1 MNCPEFET
9 LLDAYLDGQLAGT
22 LRLEF
27 DAHRLNCRR
36 CQQTVA
42 LLESAGHVIAADA
55 DVPDLPADFSAR
67 VMRDLAAPAPKTLRF
82 PATRVAVF
90 AAALAQIA
98 AALLFVVLWQIST
111 PPPAADRARDIA
123 VQASPAA
130 DPTRP
135 DRGTVYSS
143 LVEGIEDHLWEMR
156 AAGQQL
162 TTDVLQLARY
172 LDIRVPDEV
181 VRESTR
187 LAERNPWQ
195 ALWDALQP
203 GETQERS
210 EDAGDEILSI

>member
-42 LLESAGHVIAADA
+42 LLESAGHVIASDA

-67 VMRDLAAPAPKTLRF
+67 VMSAIATPEARTIRF
-82 PATRVAVF
+82 PTTRVAVF

-98 AALLFVVLWQIST
+98 AALLFVVLWQYSS
-111 PPPAADRARDIA
+111 PPPVAGHVTDVV
-123 VQASPAA
+123 VQTPRAA
-130 DPTRP
+130 DPERSDEATAY
-135 DRGTVYSS
+135 GL
-143 LVEGIEDHLWEMR
+143 LVEGVEDHLWEMR
-156 AAGQQL
+156 AAGRQL
-162 TTDVLQLARY
+162 TADVLHLARY

-195 ALWDALQP
+195 ALWDVLQP

-210 EDAGDEILSI
+210 EDAGEEILSI

>member
-42 LLESAGHVIAADA
+42 LLESAGHVIASDA

-67 VMRDLAAPAPKTLRF
+67 VLSAITTPEPKTIRF

-98 AALLFVVLWQIST
+98 AALLFVVLWQYSS
-111 PPPAADRARDIA
+111 PPPAADRVADVVA
-123 VQASPAA
+123 PPPPADRA
-130 DPTRP
+130 RP
-135 DRGTVYSS
+135 DQATVYSS
-143 LVEGIEDHLWEMR
+143 LVEGVEDHLWEMR
-156 AAGQQL
+156 AAGRQL
-162 TTDVLQLARY
+162 TADVLHLARY

-195 ALWDALQP
+195 ALWDVLQP
-203 GETQERS
+203 GEAVEPSQS
-210 EDAGDEILSI
+210 AGEEILSI